1 MYNIDREINFHQHIC
16 SCTHRSINRKHYHK
30 ITNSNNW
37 REFRKSVDT
46 YIAPILHLDG
56 MFSSTASAYEKL
68 TSSLSSCSTAF
79 FFIIS
84 EEFGTSPG
92 SRADTKF
99 IYVVCFQQTNFSLK
113 DITGSLEITPW
124 SHWMFIGGETRVE
137 DITGVFVLQGACPKR
152 VSCGLSFP
160 YGNLILLISV
170 CKERAT
176 DQTSCSGNQFMSRH
190 LYQKICSHESIAL
203 FSWCGWLKQGL
214 DSIYPSSRYPYQLP
228 KKYSSVLRI
237 AHDMLY
243 PLKNI

>member
-1 MYNIDREINFHQHIC
+1 MHSGYRSQSAFQNYIQNNSTAPCTIQSEKALINSKVQLINFVLEIMYNIDREINFHQHIC

-113 DITGSLEITPW
+113 DITGSLEITP
-124 SHWMFIGGETRVE
+124 
-137 DITGVFVLQGACPKR
+137 
-152 VSCGLSFP
+152 
-160 YGNLILLISV
+160 
-170 CKERAT
+170 
-176 DQTSCSGNQFMSRH
+176 
-190 LYQKICSHESIAL
+190 
-203 FSWCGWLKQGL
+203 
-214 DSIYPSSRYPYQLP
+214 
-228 KKYSSVLRI
+228 
-237 AHDMLY
+237 
-243 PLKNI
+243 